1 MKYDLD
7 VVTLVSHLDELSTLY
22 NAIVTAGIVHTLNG
36 PHEVTL
42 FAPENEAFAKLQGG
56 TIISALE
63 NMDKAKAILTY
74 HVVPQKLMASDLR
87 KQKSVTTLQGGT
99 LNIEEHHWLRH
110 GIKIN
115 DAVVKEADIEGTNG
129 VIHVIDS
136 VLMP

>member
-1 MKYDLD
+1 MKFNLD
-7 VVTLVSHLDELSTLY
+7 IVTVVSHIDELSTLY
-22 NAIVTAGIVHTLNG
+22 NAIVTAGLVHTFKSDG
-36 PHEVTL
+36 AFTL
-42 FAPENEAFAKLQGG
+42 FAPDNEAFAKLQGG

-63 NMDKAKAILTY
+63 DMDKMKTVLTY
-74 HVVPQKLMASDLR
+74 HVVPQKLTASDLK
-87 KQKSVTTLQGGT
+87 KQKSVPTVQGGT
-99 LNIEEHHWLRH
+99 LKIEEHHWLRH

>member
-7 VVTLVSHLDELSTLY
+7 VVTLLSHLEDLSTFY
-22 NAIVTAGIVHTLNG
+22 QAIVGAGIIHILDK
-36 PHEVTL
+36 PHEITV
-42 FAPENEAFAKLQGG
+42 FAPENEPFAEVQGG
-56 TIISALE
+56 TITSALE
-63 NMDKAKAILTY
+63 NIDDARTILTY

-99 LNIEEHHWLRH
+99 LTIEEHHWLRH